1 MSKEGTAQTAP
12 KDLPRFVPVFLRSAG
27 LRSAGQQLPAS
38 QYADDTEAFLEGGS
52 IAATCQRVGAF
63 LAAMRTFASASG
75 QHLNPTKTKLLPI
88 GASPPFLPPTIHGL
102 EVVHTAEGLGITLNS
117 GTQPPS
123 ADWQALLQKVE
134 ASYTKLSC
142 LGLSAFGR
150 GFGSTAYGTSKLL
163 FHAEYAGPLPPAC
176 AAQLDSWTARLVDG
190 GRAPSNRQRGFTGV
204 KGELLAAPPAC
215 GGFGTLPWQ
224 EHISARHA
232 GWGLRL
238 VMAGQPAQQRNPP
251 PAAASASQQTGPA
264 AAIQAEQTT
273 PMPPWAAVAR
283 QLLRNIHP
291 SFKPSHLLT
300 LPAGHHWAAQLP
312 APLRR
317 MHLGLRMLPAPE
329 LTAPPPAP
337 GPWCCATPIWGNPLL
352 ELLDGRTLAD
362 AFPLVAAIYPDARI
376 RCLEMAF
383 AAANS
388 PLQLFNPYLH
398 PLRQQLAALLS
409 LIPVPWRQAAWDHG
423 QAGASLDQQAG
434 LRPILPL
441 VGWQLEGSS
450 SAVALPRYS
459 VRHGT
464 RLQQLQPGQ
473 PGQPSAHLQRLQRL
487 AAFAALAVAPPPRAP
502 VQLQPTPQPPTQPP
516 PASLTAAQAEAAPVL
531 RLLARLWKLKWH
543 NSHKEVARAAA
554 PRPRNL
560 LVLCSKAPREEPSL
574 HPRLQRFLEADT
586 QLASMVKENPRLL
599 QSLEPPTE
607 VLYISMIS
615 QARSYSE
622 VAALLQ
628 SAISQGATTVKSSC
642 AALVR
647 LRSLYTRNKHG
658 RHEQMKAASEL
669 ALRDLLRRL
678 PDADLRSLATL
689 ARAAYQLGIPVK
701 QEEQQRILS
710 KFISLVTGLQARQ
723 AAKAKPGPPPP
734 KPGWVQIKLSK
745 QGPSAAA
752 VGTAA
757 AAERAY
763 GSSSSSSSAWT
774 AVSGLVRRA
783 AISGEAAVKRY
794 IDEGGMADILLNRVL
809 SQLSS
814 DALMSIGL
822 LQLRCAPGT
831 LAALFGQAL
840 ADLESKPPKPV
851 NAVDGRGHLHSI
863 AVVFQGLAYVSYL
876 SPEECRVALNLPAA
890 RDLAWEFASRV
901 KGPQDYELWIRML
914 TACCL
919 LGFNPPVGSQHDSLR
934 VNLLKRFRAMNQEFS
949 LPRSLDLLF
958 VLGLVYGLPSRGG
971 LAADLEPY
979 RKNLVDVARG
989 CQKVS
994 LGTMLVR
1001 STVRPWHGGSR
1012 VGLLPLTSAAPRPR
1026 NSLVLCSKAP
1036 REDPFLHPS
1045 VRRFLEA
1052 DPQLAS
1058 LAKENPRL
1066 LQSLEPPAEVLC
1078 TLRISQARS
1087 YSEVAVLLRS
1097 AISQDAATVVTSGAA
1112 LDRLRTLNA
1121 RNKRGNREQ
1130 LRAAGE
1136 LALRD
1141 MLRRLPDADLRSLA
1155 TLARAAYQ
1163 LGLPVPQEEQQ
1174 RILSKFVSLVTALQE
1189 RQTARAKP
1197 GLPPPK
1203 PGWVQVTHSRQGPS
1217 AAAGVV
1223 AERKGSSTTS
1233 SSTGSGQPLV
1243 AQPGMVELSGPA
1255 HREFELSGAAHREEQ
1270 SISNFVWAILSNG
1283 KWQLPDEQLAA
1294 LMDISMLQ
1302 LRFAPGTLAALFGQ
1316 GLADLAGKSECRAAL
1331 QLPAA
1336 RDLALEFAGR
1346 VEGPQDYEPWVRM
1359 LTACCLMGFNPP
1371 GDGQQASLLVYLLK

>member
-1 MSKEGTAQTAP
+1 MRQHATLEQQAQHISARPPTVCVLTNTRAAALVNGCMSSPVRFLAGVRQGCPLAP
-12 KDLPRFVPVFLRSAG
+12 LLYLFVALALLCFLKAKGVGVSAG
-27 LRSAGQQLPAS
+27 GQQLPAS

-52 IAATCQRVGAF
+52 IAATCQRVGAL

-264 AAIQAEQTT
+264 AASQAEQTT

-362 AFPLVAAIYPDARI
+362 AFPLVAAIYPDVRI

-441 VGWQLEGSS
+441 VGWQREGSS

-543 NSHKEVARAAA
+543 NSHKEVVWRLALNGLPLASRMRGGEPKPCGCGHPA
-554 PRPRNL
+554 PDRRHHFWDCP
-560 LVLCSKAPREEPSL
+560 VAKAVIDCV
-574 HPRLQRFLEADT
+574 AT
-586 QLASMVKENPRLL
+586 QL
-599 QSLEPPTE
+599 
-607 VLYISMIS
+607 
-615 QARSYSE
+615 
-622 VAALLQ
+622 
-628 SAISQGATTVKSSC
+628 G
-642 AALVR
+642 
-647 LRSLYTRNKHG
+647 
-658 RHEQMKAASEL
+658 
-669 ALRDLLRRL
+669 
-678 PDADLRSLATL
+678 
-689 ARAAYQLGIPVK
+689 
-701 QEEQQRILS
+701 
-710 KFISLVTGLQARQ
+710 
-723 AAKAKPGPPPP
+723 PG
-734 KPGWVQIKLSK
+734 
-745 QGPSAAA
+745 
-752 VGTAA
+752 
-757 AAERAY
+757 
-763 GSSSSSSSAWT
+763 
-774 AVSGLVRRA
+774 
-783 AISGEAAVKRY
+783 
-794 IDEGGMADILLNRVL
+794 
-809 SQLSS
+809 
-814 DALMSIGL
+814 
-822 LQLRCAPGT
+822 
-831 LAALFGQAL
+831 
-840 ADLESKPPKPV
+840 
-851 NAVDGRGHLHSI
+851 
-863 AVVFQGLAYVSYL
+863 
-876 SPEECRVALNLPAA
+876 
-890 RDLAWEFASRV
+890 
-901 KGPQDYELWIRML
+901 
-914 TACCL
+914 
-919 LGFNPPVGSQHDSLR
+919 
-934 VNLLKRFRAMNQEFS
+934 
-949 LPRSLDLLF
+949 
-958 VLGLVYGLPSRGG
+958 
-971 LAADLEPY
+971 
-979 RKNLVDVARG
+979 
-989 CQKVS
+989 
-994 LGTMLVR
+994 
-1001 STVRPWHGGSR
+1001 
-1012 VGLLPLTSAAPRPR
+1012 
-1026 NSLVLCSKAP
+1026 
-1036 REDPFLHPS
+1036 
-1045 VRRFLEA
+1045 
-1052 DPQLAS
+1052 
-1058 LAKENPRL
+1058 
-1066 LQSLEPPAEVLC
+1066 
-1078 TLRISQARS
+1078 
-1087 YSEVAVLLRS
+1087 
-1097 AISQDAATVVTSGAA
+1097 
-1112 LDRLRTLNA
+1112 
-1121 RNKRGNREQ
+1121 
-1130 LRAAGE
+1130 
-1136 LALRD
+1136 
-1141 MLRRLPDADLRSLA
+1141 
-1155 TLARAAYQ
+1155 
-1163 LGLPVPQEEQQ
+1163 
-1174 RILSKFVSLVTALQE
+1174 
-1189 RQTARAKP
+1189 
-1197 GLPPPK
+1197 
-1203 PGWVQVTHSRQGPS
+1203 
-1217 AAAGVV
+1217 
-1223 AERKGSSTTS
+1223 
-1233 SSTGSGQPLV
+1233 
-1243 AQPGMVELSGPA
+1243 
-1255 HREFELSGAAHREEQ
+1255 
-1270 SISNFVWAILSNG
+1270 
-1283 KWQLPDEQLAA
+1283 
-1294 LMDISMLQ
+1294 
-1302 LRFAPGTLAALFGQ
+1302 
-1316 GLADLAGKSECRAAL
+1316 
-1331 QLPAA
+1331 
-1336 RDLALEFAGR
+1336 
-1346 VEGPQDYEPWVRM
+1346 
-1359 LTACCLMGFNPP
+1359 
-1371 GDGQQASLLVYLLK
+1371 

>member
-1 MSKEGTAQTAP
+1 MRTLSGPGTVPPTLASKLLPHLLASESRWALAVFCDFRKAYDTVDRKFLLAILERLGAGAGFLSWVSLLLTNTRAAALVNGCMSSPVRFLVGVRQGCPLAP
-12 KDLPRFVPVFLRSAG
+12 LLYLFVALALLCFLKAKGVGVSAG
-27 LRSAGQQLPAS
+27 GQQLPAS

-264 AAIQAEQTT
+264 AASQAEQTT

-543 NSHKEVARAAA
+543 NSHKEVAT
-554 PRPRNL
+554 RPI
-560 LVLCSKAPREEPSL
+560 V
-574 HPRLQRFLEADT
+574 
-586 QLASMVKENPRLL
+586 
-599 QSLEPPTE
+599 
-607 VLYISMIS
+607 
-615 QARSYSE
+615 
-622 VAALLQ
+622 
-628 SAISQGATTVKSSC
+628 
-642 AALVR
+642 
-647 LRSLYTRNKHG
+647 
-658 RHEQMKAASEL
+658 
-669 ALRDLLRRL
+669 
-678 PDADLRSLATL
+678 PD
-689 ARAAYQLGIPVK
+689 
-701 QEEQQRILS
+701 
-710 KFISLVTGLQARQ
+710 
-723 AAKAKPGPPPP
+723 
-734 KPGWVQIKLSK
+734 
-745 QGPSAAA
+745 
-752 VGTAA
+752 
-757 AAERAY
+757 
-763 GSSSSSSSAWT
+763 
-774 AVSGLVRRA
+774 
-783 AISGEAAVKRY
+783 
-794 IDEGGMADILLNRVL
+794 
-809 SQLSS
+809 
-814 DALMSIGL
+814 
-822 LQLRCAPGT
+822 
-831 LAALFGQAL
+831 
-840 ADLESKPPKPV
+840 
-851 NAVDGRGHLHSI
+851 
-863 AVVFQGLAYVSYL
+863 
-876 SPEECRVALNLPAA
+876 
-890 RDLAWEFASRV
+890 
-901 KGPQDYELWIRML
+901 
-914 TACCL
+914 
-919 LGFNPPVGSQHDSLR
+919 
-934 VNLLKRFRAMNQEFS
+934 
-949 LPRSLDLLF
+949 
-958 VLGLVYGLPSRGG
+958 G
-971 LAADLEPY
+971 LAADLQ
-979 RKNLVDVARG
+979 R
-989 CQKVS
+989 
-994 LGTMLVR
+994 
-1001 STVRPWHGGSR
+1001 
-1012 VGLLPLTSAAPRPR
+1012 
-1026 NSLVLCSKAP
+1026 
-1036 REDPFLHPS
+1036 
-1045 VRRFLEA
+1045 
-1052 DPQLAS
+1052 QLAQ
-1058 LAKENPRL
+1058 LK
-1066 LQSLEPPAEVLC
+1066 
-1078 TLRISQARS
+1078 RISEDMEALWRMQIIKETGAKRDMWKNKV
-1087 YSEVAVLLRS
+1087 E
-1097 AISQDAATVVTSGAA
+1097 QVVEETYALKTG
-1112 LDRLRTLNA
+1112 LDRFA
-1121 RNKRGNREQ
+1121 GRE
-1130 LRAAGE
+1130 
-1136 LALRD
+1136 
-1141 MLRRLPDADLRSLA
+1141 RRRHL
-1155 TLARAAYQ
+1155 
-1163 LGLPVPQEEQQ
+1163 EEQQ
-1174 RILSKFVSLVTALQE
+1174 RQELLDRRAGGGAILDLNANLAARRHVESSKRILEEAY
-1189 RQTARAKP
+1189 QT
-1197 GLPPPK
+1197 
-1203 PGWVQVTHSRQGPS
+1203 
-1217 AAAGVV
+1217 GV
-1223 AERKGSSTTS
+1223 GMLTDM
-1233 SSTGSGQPLV
+1233 SGQRERLKATHRKV
-1243 AQPGMVELSGPA
+1243 LDVLNRVGLSDS
-1255 HREFELSGAAHREEQ
+1255 L
-1270 SISNFVWAILSNG
+1270 
-1283 KWQLPDEQLAA
+1283 
-1294 LMDISMLQ
+1294 
-1302 LRFAPGTLAALFGQ
+1302 LR
-1316 GLADLAGKSECRAAL
+1316 LADRRQRLDK
-1331 QLPAA
+1331 
-1336 RDLALEFAGR
+1336 
-1346 VEGPQDYEPWVRM
+1346 
-1359 LTACCLMGFNPP
+1359 
-1371 GDGQQASLLVYLLK
+1371 LLVYGGMLVVMLVLGLLYWWLKA